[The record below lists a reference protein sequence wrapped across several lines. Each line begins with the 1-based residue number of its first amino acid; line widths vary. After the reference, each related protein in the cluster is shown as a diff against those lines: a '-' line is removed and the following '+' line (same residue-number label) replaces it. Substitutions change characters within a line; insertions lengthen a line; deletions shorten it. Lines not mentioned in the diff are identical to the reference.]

1 MADPFADPHHRTRFA
16 PSPSPSGYAPSPS
29 PLGYVQP
36 GTRSYPPQLYATA
49 YDDHSGGGDMGYA
62 GGVMI
67 NGQGQ
72 GMPWVAGEDDDERR
86 PLTAG

>member
-1 MADPFADPHHRTRFA
+1 
-16 PSPSPSGYAPSPS
+16 
-29 PLGYVQP
+29 
-36 GTRSYPPQLYATA
+36 
-49 YDDHSGGGDMGYA
+49 MGYA